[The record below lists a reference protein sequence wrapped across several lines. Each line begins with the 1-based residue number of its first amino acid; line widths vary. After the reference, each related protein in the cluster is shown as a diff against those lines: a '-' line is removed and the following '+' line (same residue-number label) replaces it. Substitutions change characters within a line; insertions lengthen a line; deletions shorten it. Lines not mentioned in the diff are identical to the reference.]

1 MYLSRVEINTENRK
15 LARELSHLG
24 AYHNWVE
31 RSFPDEVDEKVR
43 SRKLWRIDT
52 IGDKR
57 YLLIV
62 SETEPNLER
71 LEHYGVKNSAE
82 TKSYEPFLSSIKG
95 GMKFSFRVTLNP
107 VKSVSDENCEK
118 RGRVYPILNEKELV
132 DFLLKRSE
140 KNGFHLN
147 ENEFTVVNQGFEV
160 LKKAKETTKLRK
172 SVYEGVLTVSDKE
185 RFIETLTK
193 GFGKKKAYGF
203 GMMTVIPID

>member
-71 LEHYGVKNSAE
+71 LEYYGMKNSAE
-82 TKSYEPFLSSIKG
+82 TKSYELFLSSIKE
-95 GMKFSFRVTLNP
+95 GMKFRFRVTLNP
-107 VKSVSDENCEK
+107 VKSVSDENCK
-118 RGRVYPILNEKELV
+118 NRGRVYPILNEKELV

-140 KNGFHLN
+140 KNGFNLK

-160 LKKAKETTKLRK
+160 LKKSKETTKLRK
-172 SVYEGVLTVSDKE
+172 AVYEGVLTVSDKE

>member
-31 RSFPDEVDEKVR
+31 CSFPGEIDEKIR

-71 LEHYGVKNSAE
+71 LEYYGVKNSAE
-82 TKSYEPFLSSIKG
+82 TKSYEPFLSSIKE
-95 GMKFSFRVTLNP
+95 GMKFRFRVTLNP
-107 VKSVSDENCEK
+107 VKSVSDENCK
-118 RGRVYPILNEKELV
+118 NRGRVYPILNEKELV

-160 LKKAKETTKLRK
+160 LKKSKETTKLRK
-172 SVYEGVLTVSDKE
+172 AVYEGVLTVSDKE